1 MVRRWFAPVVL
12 ACALVAAG
20 CSSGDDADSGASAA
34 SADAESAGGIRV
46 VTPEEGAALA
56 ATEAD
61 DVIVLDVRTP
71 EEFEEARLD
80 GAIMIDFYDDD
91 FADQLA
97 GLDRDATYVLY
108 CRSGNRSGQTTSIM
122 ADLGFTD
129 VADVDGGI
137 AAWLDAGHPYV
148 VG

>member
-1 MVRRWFAPVVL
+1 MVRRWLTPIAL
-12 ACALVAAG
+12 AFALVAAG
-20 CSSGDDADSGASAA
+20 CSSGDDGAASNA
-34 SADAESAGGIRV
+34 SADAQSTGGIRV

-56 ATEAD
+56 ATESD

-71 EEFEEARLD
+71 EEFDEGHLD

-122 ADLGFTD
+122 RDLGFTD

-137 AAWLDAGHPYV
+137 IAWQDAGLPIAR
-148 VG
+148 